1 MATQAKDSNALMDM
15 WLDYQNIFKKQQEQ
29 FFPKLDPAAKAAMNN
44 TMNAA
49 HDNWTVWE
57 KQAADWM
64 KAADNWLPADM
75 QKDGG
80 NTLIAESLKRMLDP
94 KYFSFAALDEAVGS
108 VQRMAEGPEF
118 ADMGVFEKHVLEST
132 SEWLAMR
139 EADVRYME
147 ITGSAWSRAF
157 QKYST
162 EISSDWS
169 GLTKDPRKALDRWL
183 EIANDELIR
192 TQRQDDFL
200 DASRKLFRSTIEYRI
215 KHRELSEIWCESQS
229 IPTRTEVDDLHRTVT
244 EMRRE
249 IRALKRQLVDKQAA
263 TGKKSTASLQ
273 QKNGA
278 AAKKKSTRRT
288 GSKKKA
294 AGKVK
299 SKHS

>member
-1 MATQAKDSNALMDM
+1 MATQAKDSNPLMNM
-15 WLDYQNIFKKQQEQ
+15 WLDYQNVFNKQQEQ
-29 FFPKLDPAAKAAMNN
+29 LFPKLDPATTAAMNK
-44 TMNAA
+44 TMNTAR
-49 HDNWTVWE
+49 DNWSAWE

-75 QKDGG
+75 QKNGG

-139 EADVRYME
+139 EADARYME

-162 EISSDWS
+162 EIATDWS
-169 GLTKDPRKALDRWL
+169 GLAADPRKALDRWL

-249 IRALKRQLVDKQAA
+249 IRALKREL
-263 TGKKSTASLQ
+263 STR
-273 QKNGA
+273 KTET
-278 AAKKKSTRRT
+278 AKKPGSATRKKT
-288 GSKKKA
+288 GATLKKKATSQTGPKKKA
-294 AGKVK
+294 AG
-299 SKHS
+299 